1 MEGTAVEREG
11 SAVGLVWDVIAEVEA
26 DVISPFWDVIAIVR
40 SCPVIDSGADVNVE
54 RVFVDGVSD
63 EA

>member
-1 MEGTAVEREG
+1 MLEFNFEEAIWCIEGTAVEREG
-11 SAVGLVWDVIAEVEA
+11 SAVGLI
-26 DVISPFWDVIAIVR
+26 WDVIAIVR
-40 SCPVIDSGADVNVE
+40 NCPVIDSGADVNVE